1 MPGHGNSA
9 HPQANERQRYHPN
22 NLVQSGHQ
30 TDGKRQGRECQA
42 TRRWVRA
49 FQQREAGSWRRPTV
63 VSRHPR
69 APPTAMNAL
78 GWLHPPTSSL
88 QSARP
93 MRPSSWSFREFRRV
107 TPYLQSLDPVALV
120 APGIPFSST
129 ISLFLA
135 ALPVA
140 MLFFLLVARRW
151 EAPMAGL
158 AAVAAAGLIALLV
171 HRMPPEFAALAF
183 LHGVLFGILPI
194 GWTVLAGMLVY
205 NLTVETGAFEKV
217 RESVGRLSPDPRM
230 QALLIG
236 FSFGAFLEG
245 AAGSGTPVAICGA
258 ILVGLG
264 FPAFEAAVL
273 CLLANTSPVA
283 FGGLSMPLI
292 TLSGVTGLHAPTLS
306 VMAGH
311 QLPFFSVVVPA
322 VMLIRSCV
330 WRDIVSIWP
339 ALLVSGISFA
349 LCQYC
354 CATAHLWGF
363 GEVYPLTDIAG
374 GMVSLLATAL
384 FLTVWTPPPMVH
396 PMRGGHGGPVLNGTR
411 DDALSLSV
419 ARAWMPFVFMSGF
432 LMAAGMVRQQE
443 EKSQTAAGAVV
454 AGVPT
459 WIKIPMGPLH
469 LGVQRD
475 EVMRANPDDLE
486 KAIFDFRW
494 ATAPGTP
501 VFCAFLL
508 AIPVLGA
515 RWSHV
520 RRTFAV
526 TARQMTIPIPTIAI
540 MLGLSYLTKHAGMDA
555 ILGHAFASTGALYP
569 LFAAMLGWLGVFLT
583 GTDAGSNALFGSLQ
597 KLTALELHRAG
608 QFPGLELEQAQ
619 VLICTANSTGG
630 VMGKMIDAQS
640 IVVATAATG
649 QQGRE
654 ADIFRA
660 VIVPSVVMA
669 ALIGL
674 LTLLQAY
681 WAPLQVMVPMP
692 PK

>member
-1 MPGHGNSA
+1 M
-9 HPQANERQRYHPN
+9 HP
-22 NLVQSGHQ
+22 LI
-30 TDGKRQGRECQA
+30 
-42 TRRWVRA
+42 
-49 FQQREAGSWRRPTV
+49 
-63 VSRHPR
+63 
-69 APPTAMNAL
+69 
-78 GWLHPPTSSL
+78 SSL
-88 QSARP
+88 QSAGLHRL
-93 MRPSSWSFREFRRV
+93 SSYPFREFRRV
-107 TPYLQSLDPVALV
+107 TPYLQSLDPVGLI
-120 APGIPFSST
+120 APGMPGSAT
-129 ISLFLA
+129 VSLLLA

-140 MLFFLLVARRW
+140 MLFYLLVVRRW
-151 EAPMAGL
+151 EAPIAGL
-158 AAVAAAGLIALLV
+158 AAVVAAAVIALAV
-171 HRMPPEFAALAF
+171 HRMPVHFAGLAF

-217 RESVGRLSPDPRM
+217 RQSVGHLSPDPRM

-292 TLSGVTGLHAPTLS
+292 TLSGVTGLHTPTLS

-311 QLPFFSVVVPA
+311 QLPFFSVIVPA
-322 VMLIRSCV
+322 VMLIRSCS
-330 WRDIVSIWP
+330 WRDIVAIWP
-339 ALLVSGISFA
+339 ALLVSGLSFA
-349 LCQYC
+349 LCQYVF
-354 CATAHLWGF
+354 ATAHQWGL
-363 GEVYPLTDIAG
+363 GEIYPLTDIAG
-374 GMVSLLATAL
+374 GVVSLVATAL
-384 FLTVWTPPPMVH
+384 FLAVWTPPPMSH
-396 PMRGGHGGPVLNGTR
+396 PMRGGHGAPVENGNRADSLN
-411 DDALSLSV
+411 LSV
-419 ARAWMPFVFMSGF
+419 TRAWMPFVLMSGF
-432 LMAAGMVRQQE
+432 LLAAGLIRQQE
-443 EKSQTAAGAVV
+443 EKSQTASGASV

-475 EVMRANPDDLE
+475 EVMRAKPDDLE

-508 AIPVLGA
+508 SIPVLGA

-520 RRTFAV
+520 ARTCAV
-526 TARQMTIPIPTIAI
+526 TARQMTVPIPTIAI

-674 LTLLQAY
+674 LTLAQAY
-681 WAPLQVMVPMP
+681 WAPLQVMVPIP
-692 PK
+692 PAR